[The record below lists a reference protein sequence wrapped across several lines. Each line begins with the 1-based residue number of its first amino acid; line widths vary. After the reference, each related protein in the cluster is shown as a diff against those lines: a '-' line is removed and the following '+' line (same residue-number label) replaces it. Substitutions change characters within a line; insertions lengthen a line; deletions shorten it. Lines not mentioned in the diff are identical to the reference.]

1 VLALTEARGVPVIN
15 SHGGVRAFNPQERN
29 VSDALALRIVKGGGT
44 VGVTLYDRF
53 VAPLPEE
60 ALLPGHVRGSCDDVI
75 AVWLHLA
82 KVVGPEALTLGS
94 DLNGFITRAPPGGR
108 CPGGL
113 RNTDDLNGFFSAL
126 EASGVPRAALDGMGD
141 RFLKVLEAVEAKAS
155 APAQQRAL
163 KVSLPTASRFDV
175 AQ

>member
-1 VLALTEARGVPVIN
+1 VLALAEARGVPVIN
-15 SHGGVRAFNPQERN
+15 SHGGARAFNPTERN
-29 VSDALALRIVKGGGT
+29 VSDALAARIAKGGGT
-44 VGVTLYDRF
+44 VGVTFYDRF

-82 KVVGPEALTLGS
+82 KVTGPEALTLGS
-94 DLNGFITRAPPGGR
+94 DLNGFITRAPSGGR
-108 CPGGL
+108 CPQGL
-113 RNTDDLNGFFSAL
+113 RNTNDLSAFFAAL
-126 EASGVPRAALDGMGD
+126 EASGVPRAALDAMGE
-141 RFLKVLEAVEAKAS
+141 RFLGVLSEVEAKAS
-155 APAQQRAL
+155 PAAREKAL